1 MHQFRFSTALA
12 GLVVAC
18 GLVIAPAARAATGAT
33 TATGSACQQVV
44 PGSNTKLGF
53 KATGARNESTTTGSF
68 VVCPLPSTVTF
79 GSNVFTDV
87 WLQIYSID
95 GASHEVTC
103 TAVTGFLLSSL
114 RYSSKTVTVAG
125 TNQATPEWS
134 AADFGGSAGELI
146 GDSNAF
152 SVTCML
158 PPQTMILA
166 VNGWFQY

>member
-33 TATGSACQQVV
+33 TATGSACQQAV

-95 GASHEVTC
+95 AIGRASCRERV
-103 TAVTGFLLSSL
+103 
-114 RYSSKTVTVAG
+114 
-125 TNQATPEWS
+125 
-134 AADFGGSAGELI
+134 
-146 GDSNAF
+146 
-152 SVTCML
+152 
-158 PPQTMILA
+158 
-166 VNGWFQY
+166 